1 MKKIQL
7 NSTNKND
14 IVEIFGEPSTK
25 STFDKDMWI
34 YIERS
39 TSSSKITKL
48 GKKVLITNNT
58 LILEINTKGLLSQKI
73 FLDKDDMNNL
83 EFSTSF
89 TEMNYSKKSFVYDF
103 LSTMRKKM
111 NDPLGKRGNKKP

>member
-1 MKKIQL
+1 
-7 NSTNKND
+7 
-14 IVEIFGEPSTK
+14 
-25 STFDKDMWI
+25 MWI